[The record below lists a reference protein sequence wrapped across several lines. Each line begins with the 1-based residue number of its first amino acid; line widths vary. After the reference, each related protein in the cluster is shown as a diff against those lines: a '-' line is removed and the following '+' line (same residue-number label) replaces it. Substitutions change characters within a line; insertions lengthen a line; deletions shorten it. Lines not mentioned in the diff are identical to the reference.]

1 MVNTSLNLK
10 LENIS
15 ALDFAAMA
23 SENPVIFLPLG
34 SHEDHGPFLPM
45 GDYVLAEMLAEKVA
59 ARCRESGL
67 LAFVAPVLPFGVAD
81 YFGSSPGSLA
91 ISAATFRGVL
101 TDILKCFLRHRLKRI
116 VIFNGHGGNV
126 PAIHDVTLAAKLSH
140 GQIIPSIY
148 LWKVA
153 RLLMERQIGQGSA
166 FGHGAEPLLS
176 LTMAAR
182 PSHVMTSLPPQV
194 AEGSLLGLP
203 VADFGAVEFEGIPI
217 NVPAE
222 FDKISDQ
229 VTREA
234 KTSASAELGEAVS
247 NQLVTLITKFIEH
260 YVSVT

>member
-1 MVNTSLNLK
+1 
-10 LENIS
+10 
-15 ALDFAAMA
+15 
-23 SENPVIFLPLG
+23 
-34 SHEDHGPFLPM
+34 
-45 GDYVLAEMLAEKVA
+45 
-59 ARCRESGL
+59 
-67 LAFVAPVLPFGVAD
+67 
-81 YFGSSPGSLA
+81 
-91 ISAATFRGVL
+91 
-101 TDILKCFLRHRLKRI
+101 
-116 VIFNGHGGNV
+116 
-126 PAIHDVTLAAKLSH
+126 
-140 GQIIPSIY
+140 
-148 LWKVA
+148 
-153 RLLMERQIGQGSA
+153 MERQIGQGRA